1 MTAALGL
8 YKRMDLPPP
17 WKPATH
23 PIPLI
28 IYGGAGAVGSF
39 AIKLAQASHIHPII
53 AVAGNSKDYVE
64 GLISREKGDSIVD
77 YRLGGQKVVE
87 ETKQALSSAGFEKVE
102 HAYDAVTEHGS
113 YKTLS
118 EVLAPGSQM
127 VLVLPFGDF
136 SGIRGDIKVSQS
148 AVASIFGQGKDVEI
162 GDEDFGF
169 VFFRLFGKGLKD
181 GWLTAHP
188 FEVIPGG
195 LEGVE
200 KGLASLKAG
209 KNRASKYVFN
219 IGHDS

>member
-1 MTAALGL
+1 LKA
-8 YKRMDLPPP
+8 
-17 WKPATH
+17 
-23 PIPLI
+23 
-28 IYGGAGAVGSF
+28 S
-39 AIKLAQASHIHPII
+39 IKLAQASHIHPII
-53 AVAGNSKDYVE
+53 AVAGKSEDYVE

-87 ETKQALSSAGFEKVE
+87 EIRQALSNAGFEEVE
-102 HAYDAVTEHGS
+102 HAYDAVTEHGG
-113 YKTLS
+113 YNALS

-127 VLVLPFGDF
+127 VLVLPFGEF

-148 AVASIFGQGKDVEI
+148 VVASIFGQGKDVEI

-188 FEVIPGG
+188 FEVVPGG

-200 KGLASLKAG
+200 KGLASLKTG